1 MQIDLKTLAER
12 VGGRLDG
19 PADLMVRGLAG
30 IRDAEAGDCTF
41 VADPRY
47 QRDLASTRASA
58 VILGDGLE
66 CSLPAIRVADAAVAF
81 ARALAEFAPKREDL
95 FPPGIDTRA
104 FVDPDARLG
113 EDVHIGPFA
122 VVGPGCRVGD
132 RAVIGAGSV
141 LMAGVTLGGDALLYP
156 RVVIREHCRVG
167 DRVIVHAGAVIGS
180 DGFGYAREGAAV
192 HKIPQIGNVVIEEDV
207 EIGANACIDRAT
219 TGETVIGAGSKL
231 DNLVQVGHNVQIGRR
246 TAISAQTG
254 ISGSCSIGDDVI
266 FGGQA
271 GVADHLRIGDRVR
284 VAAKAGVSGSVAD
297 EATVAGYPARDHSD
311 WKRIQAR
318 LSRLSQYAEE
328 ISRLKRRVDDLE
340 NA

>member
-19 PADLMVRGLAG
+19 PADLVVRGLAG

-41 VADPRY
+41 VANPRY
-47 QRDLASTRASA
+47 LRELASTRASA

-66 CSLPAIRVADAAVAF
+66 CALPAIRVDDANVAF

-95 FPPGIDTRA
+95 FPPGVDSRA
-104 FVDPDARLG
+104 VVDPGARLG
-113 EDVHIGPFA
+113 EDVHVGPFA
-122 VVGPGCRVGD
+122 VVGPRCTLGD
-132 RAVIGAGSV
+132 RVVIGAGSV
-141 LMAGVTLGGDALLYP
+141 LMTGVTVGDDSVLHP
-156 RVVIREHCRVG
+156 RVVVREHCWLGRRVM
-167 DRVIVHAGAVIGS
+167 VHAGAVIGA
-180 DGFGYAREGAAV
+180 DGFGFAREGASV
-192 HKIPQIGNVVIEEDV
+192 HKIPQIGRVVIEDDV

-231 DNLVQVGHNVQIGRR
+231 DNLVQVGHNVRIGRR

-254 ISGSCSIGDDVI
+254 ISGSCSVGDDVI

-271 GVADHLRIGDRVR
+271 GVADHLRVGDRAR
-284 VAAKAGVSGSVAD
+284 VAAKAGIAGNVAD
-297 EATVAGYPARDHSD
+297 DATVSGYPARDHSD

-328 ISRLKRRVDDLE
+328 IARLKRRVDDLE